1 VDERDDRDPLEALRA
16 AWHTVEPA
24 DPGSLAEEQLDPA
37 TRAVIQRLRRAYAL
51 AGPEPAALPWR
62 IRLAL
67 HRRALRRVAVAALVL
82 ALAALAVREFAKPSG
97 SQTASE
103 SGPIAAEPPTV
114 AEAGVL
120 LASLTPEC
128 MELRSGPVRLILLTP
143 APGDSPAPD
152 LGGSS
157 APDARSQPAPERET
171 TNRQETR

>member
-1 VDERDDRDPLEALRA
+1 MDERDDRDPLEALRA
-16 AWHTVEPA
+16 AWRRVEPA
-24 DPGSLAEEQLDPA
+24 DPGSLAERELDGA

-51 AGPEPAALPWR
+51 AAPEPAALPWR
-62 IRLAL
+62 VRLRA

-82 ALAALAVREFAKPSG
+82 ALAALATRELAKPSG
-97 SQTASE
+97 SQLPSE
-103 SGPIAAEPPTV
+103 PAPIAAEPAAA

-152 LGGSS
+152 DGDSS
-157 APDARSQPAPERET
+157 APDA
-171 TNRQETR
+171 

>member
-1 VDERDDRDPLEALRA
+1 MDERDPLEALRA
-16 AWHTVEPA
+16 AWRAIEPA

-82 ALAALAVREFAKPSG
+82 ALSALAVREFAHPSG
-97 SQTASE
+97 SQTAPE
-103 SGPIAAEPPTV
+103 PAPIAAEPAAA

-120 LASLTPEC
+120 LASLTPER

-143 APGDSPAPD
+143 APD

-157 APDARSQPAPERET
+157 APDARSEPAPEHET
-171 TNRQETR
+171 THRQETR